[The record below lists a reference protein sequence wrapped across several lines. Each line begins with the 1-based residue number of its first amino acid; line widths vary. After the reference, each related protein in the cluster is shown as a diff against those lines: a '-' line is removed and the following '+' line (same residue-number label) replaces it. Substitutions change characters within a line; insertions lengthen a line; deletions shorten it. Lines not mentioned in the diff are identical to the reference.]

1 MAMTTA
7 QATAALRHVLQ
18 ETRNLQGNV
27 LISSDV
33 TDNGTDVITFKILSP
48 AGTPLSD
55 IAEDGESYTGGVGET
70 VKTVT
75 LTVVVS

>member
-7 QATAALRHVLQ
+7 QVTAALRHVLQ
-18 ETRNLQGNV
+18 ENRALNGAL

-33 TDNGTDVITFKILSP
+33 TDDGASVITFKTLSP
-48 AGTPLSD
+48 AGTPL
-55 IAEDGESYTGGVGET
+55 TTVKET

-75 LTVVVS
+75 LTVAVT